1 MRLLQR
7 EFPDDHLPL
16 LRWLMFT
23 GVCIFGFV
31 LAWHYGLFHLMLTSD
46 RTYISAII
54 CVLAQVSGHLWAQAT
69 EVTEAHAKASWLL
82 CFAQYVNWRDEDFA
96 SKDAPVILGI
106 LGESPFDKKEV
117 EYLRSVTIQKRP
129 IETRFLKDIEDKD
142 AAAPKCGDHVR

>member
-1 MRLLQR
+1 MTRFTERGPRQWRVAGMLL
-7 EFPDDHLPL
+7 
-16 LRWLMFT
+16 
-23 GVCIFGFV
+23 
-31 LAWHYGLFHLMLTSD
+31 S
-46 RTYISAII
+46 ISAII

-142 AAAPKCGDHVR
+142 AAACQVLFI